1 MTFRLPIADARG
13 FSSNPDVAQSVR
25 LPVAWDQGQFVRG
38 FGEITRRPAGT
49 VGPWSHEAAFA
60 DLARTLLFDNA
71 PIEAFNRKFPDLS
84 VLKIRKRAWMALP
97 DSSALIDVD
106 VALQVAP
113 QGARRRNYPRRGQFS
128 MVEISHAVAQA
139 AALPVR
145 VRSAGRSVDPV
156 RLLMAGSPLASRF
169 AFHTSASESSTAGI
183 VRAGRTTVVLEAPGQ
198 IPCDANNFRS
208 EQLSVSG
215 INLVS
220 FDVRVDGGGD
230 VRCHVLWDQ
239 SGSKGNRKKIRE
251 LRIHILRLHSI
262 HELMRHLA
270 SSVVT
275 SSKAEISDA
284 EGTPGFDALQQTL
297 LSCVRTV
304 LSRERPGGARPE
316 AILDTAFFAQN
327 FNERNLTNLLDRTIS
342 AMRPKVRN
350 AIVAFHESEEQRQRD
365 NAEADLQRQLQQK
378 PTVIVERLEF
388 VTKYVVSGN
397 IGAVGDNAQAR
408 NNVIGGAPTDF
419 LIGETKISRE
429 LLMAELR
436 ALRESLVVSNQANV
450 DEDVRA
456 VASAELELRNGQDS
470 AATNSLRK
478 VANWAVDAA
487 TAIGAGVA
495 ATAIAA
501 ASGLA

>member
-1 MTFRLPIADARG
+1 M
-13 FSSNPDVAQSVR
+13 
-25 LPVAWDQGQFVRG
+25 
-38 FGEITRRPAGT
+38 
-49 VGPWSHEAAFA
+49 GPWSHEAAFA

-71 PIEAFNRKFPDLS
+71 PIEAFNKTFPDLN

-106 VALQVAP
+106 VAIQVAP
-113 QGARRRNYPRRGQFS
+113 QAARWRTYPRHGQFS
-128 MVEISHAVAQA
+128 LAEVSRAVAQA

-145 VRSAGRSVDPV
+145 VRSADGTAPPV
-156 RLLMAGSPLASRF
+156 RLLIAGSPLASRF
-169 AFHTSASESSTAGI
+169 AFHTSVSESPVAGI

-198 IPCDANNFRS
+198 VPSDASSFRS
-208 EQLSVSG
+208 EQLSVGG

-220 FDVRVDGGGD
+220 FDVRVEGGGK

-239 SGSKGNRKKIRE
+239 SGSKGNRKRIRE

-270 SSVVT
+270 SPAV
-275 SSKAEISDA
+275 SSAEAEISDA

-304 LSRERPGGARPE
+304 GSSERPGGAPSE

-327 FNERNLTNLLDRTIS
+327 FSDRNLSNLLNRTIS
-342 AMRPKVRN
+342 GMRPKVRS
-350 AIVAFHESEEQRQRD
+350 AIVAFRESEEQRQRD
-365 NAEADLQRQLQQK
+365 NMEAEMQRQRQHGT
-378 PTVIVERLEF
+378 TVIIERLEF
-388 VTKYVVSGN
+388 VTKYEVSGN

-408 NNVIGGAPTDF
+408 NNVIGGASTE
-419 LIGETKISRE
+419 LVIGETKISRE
-429 LLMAELR
+429 ALLVELR
-436 ALRESLVVSNQANV
+436 ALRVSWAESKQSSA
-450 DEDVRA
+450 DEGVRA
-456 VASAELELRNGQDS
+456 VESAEQEIRNGQDS
-470 AATNSLRK
+470 AATSSLRK
-478 VANWAVDAA
+478 VGSWAVDAA
-487 TAIGAGVA
+487 TAIGVGVA